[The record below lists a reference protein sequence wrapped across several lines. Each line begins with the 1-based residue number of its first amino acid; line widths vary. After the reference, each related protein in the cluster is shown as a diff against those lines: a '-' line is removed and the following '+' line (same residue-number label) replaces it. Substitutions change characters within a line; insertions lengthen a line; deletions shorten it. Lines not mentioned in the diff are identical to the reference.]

1 MYLKHCKLGKNKQLE
16 LMKYFV
22 AGATARTTAD
32 LAGIHRNTATRFFRR
47 LRERIALKQHHRGEQ
62 FGGEVEL
69 DESYFGGAR
78 QGQAW
83 SGGRRQGGCVR
94 YFEAR
99 REGVY
104 ADRAGCQRER
114 VDARDTAE
122 NKA

>member
-1 MYLKHCKLGKNKQLE
+1 
-16 LMKYFV
+16 MKYFV

-78 QGQAW
+78 ARASVVGGQA
-83 SGGRRQGGCVR
+83 
-94 YFEAR
+94 AR
-99 REGVY
+99 WLCSVF
-104 ADRAGCQRER
+104 
-114 VDARDTAE
+114 
-122 NKA
+122 

>member
-1 MYLKHCKLGKNKQLE
+1 
-16 LMKYFV
+16 MKYFV

-69 DESYFGGAR
+69 DESYLAAR
-78 QGQAW
+78 TRASVVGV
-83 SGGRRQGGCVR
+83 RRQGGCVR